1 MLKNFLE
8 KMKQLKYIFTL
19 ALVALTAV
27 SCLTGKGYEP
37 YKTDNGPVETG
48 LKIVADKSVIYA
60 TGEDVATFKATYNG
74 IALTAD
80 QVTFHYAGTNDPV
93 TDMDGFLFATTS
105 AGRHE
110 IYARYAP
117 AAAAPAAEQ
126 TEEGEGEG
134 ETTDPEAYIS
144 NSFVVTAVMMVNL
157 EDEEDRNPAENDL
170 TLSASTL
177 VCQAGSEDRVYFVV
191 RYNGEVVC
199 DPTQPQTFKSGET
212 LTVEY
217 KICDYNTQQ
226 PVEMSYDEI
235 KQNGKSYKIPYFSAQ
250 ESGSY
255 SFFVMW
261 KALMTY
267 ESPVTITSVGV
278 PVPLRPND
286 AQPDNTDFKRRV
298 LLLQL
303 TGTSCPNCPYMSVAI
318 RELMAE
324 GSGYED
330 KFAFA
335 ASHTYKDH
343 PFNPD
348 KNLGVYAGQGYPT
361 ACLDLRYSFVNMGKE
376 NNKTQITRYIDN
388 RLANP
393 AKAGISA
400 NMALN
405 DNALVVRMTVK
416 AAETGNYRVG
426 AWLVEDNLFYVQS
439 NSSSFDNEEYGLNN
453 HEGVIRIV
461 NSARSSADFTGYD
474 LDKYAELQAGDVA
487 DYLFTFELDPEWKK
501 EDCRLVLFVTAME
514 DNSGFVVNNAV
525 ATNSIYEAVEFEYN

>member
-1 MLKNFLE
+1 
-8 KMKQLKYIFTL
+8 MKQLKYIFTL

-37 YKTDNGPVETG
+37 YKSTADTPVETG
-48 LKIVADKSVIYA
+48 LRIMADKSVIYA
-60 TGEDVATFKATYNG
+60 TGADVATFTVTYNG
-74 IALTAD
+74 VALTAD

-93 TDMDGFLFATTS
+93 VDMDGFLFATTS

-117 AAAAPAAEQ
+117 ATAATAAEEDKELVEGDEEDTP
-126 TEEGEGEG
+126 TE
-134 ETTDPEAYIS
+134 PEAYIS
-144 NSFVVTAVMMVNL
+144 NSFVVTAVVMVNL

-191 RYNGEVVC
+191 RYNGEVVV
-199 DPTQPQTFKSGET
+199 DPNAEQTFKSGES
-212 LTVEY
+212 LMVDY
-217 KICDYNTQQ
+217 KICDYNTME
-226 PVEMSYDEI
+226 PVDMGFDEI
-235 KQNGKSYKIPYFSAQ
+235 QYNGKTYKVPYYSAT
-250 ESGSY
+250 EAGLN

-303 TGTSCPNCPYMSVAI
+303 TGTSCPNCPHMSVAI

-348 KNLGVYAGQGYPT
+348 KNLGIYAGQGYPT
-361 ACLDLRYSFVNMGKE
+361 ACLDLSYSFVNMGKE
-376 NNKTQITRYIDN
+376 SNKAEISRYIDN
-388 RLANP
+388 RVATP
-393 AKAGISA
+393 AKVGISA

-405 DNALVVRMTVK
+405 ENSLVVRMTVK

-426 AWLVEDNLFYVQS
+426 AWLVEDDLYYVQS
-439 NSSSFDNEEYGLNN
+439 NNSPYNNEEYGLNN

-461 NSARSSADFTGYD
+461 NSARSGADFTGYD
-474 LDKYAELQAGDVA
+474 LDKYADLQAGDVA
-487 DYLFTFELDPEWKK
+487 DYLFTFELNPDWKK
-501 EDCRLVLFVTAME
+501 ENCRLVLFVTANE
-514 DNSGFVVNNAV
+514 GRGYVVNNAV
-525 ATNSIYEAVEFEYN
+525 ATSSIYEAVEFEYN